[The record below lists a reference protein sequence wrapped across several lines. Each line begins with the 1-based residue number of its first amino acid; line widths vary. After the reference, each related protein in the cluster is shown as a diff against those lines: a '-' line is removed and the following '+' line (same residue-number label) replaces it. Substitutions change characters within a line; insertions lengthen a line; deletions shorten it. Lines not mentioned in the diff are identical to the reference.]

1 MIRFY
6 SSTIGMTLLA
16 VITCHAQEQNN
27 KAEQEVNPSNSR
39 ELIRQWVQTER
50 IISEEKTTW
59 QVEKQQMQ
67 DLLEIY
73 QQELK
78 LLNEEL
84 NLAGS
89 SADLIDEN
97 KEKLESGLA
106 QYREA
111 KQILRSSMASL
122 VPRMQKLVGRFP
134 APLVEELGS
143 DIDLI
148 RSPQALD
155 KPRDVLKSIIAILN
169 AAGSFNRTLT
179 LAEETRTLANGK
191 KITVSVLYLG
201 LCRAYYAADVGP
213 LAGTGVP
220 AATAA
225 TADTAATAATA
236 AAGGWLWT
244 EDGGIAD
251 QVRRTIAVHKKSA
264 QPQLV
269 ELPVQLQTGEA
280 GE

>member
-84 NLAGS
+84 NVAGS

-111 KQILRSSMASL
+111 KLMLRSSMASL

-134 APLVEELGS
+134 APLVEELSS

-155 KPRDVLKSIIAILN
+155 KPRDALKSIIAILN

-225 TADTAATAATA
+225 TADTAATAA
-236 AAGGWLWT
+236 AGGWLWT

>member
-225 TADTAATAATA
+225 TADTAATAA
-236 AAGGWLWT
+236 AGGWLWT

>member
-1 MIRFY
+1 
-6 SSTIGMTLLA
+6 MTLLA

-148 RSPQALD
+148 RSSQALD

>member
-1 MIRFY
+1 
-6 SSTIGMTLLA
+6 MTLLA

-39 ELIRQWVQTER
+39 VLIRQWVQTER

-84 NLAGS
+84 NVAGS

-134 APLVEELGS
+134 APLVAELDS

-148 RSPQALD
+148 RSPEALD

-179 LAEETRTLANGK
+179 LAEETRILANGK

-225 TADTAATAATA
+225 TADTAA
-236 AAGGWLWT
+236 AGGWLWT
-244 EDGGIAD
+244 EDGDIAD

>member
-84 NLAGS
+84 NVAGS
-89 SADLIDEN
+89 SADLIDQN

-122 VPRMQKLVGRFP
+122 IPRMQNLVGRFP

-225 TADTAATAATA
+225 TADTAATAA
-236 AAGGWLWT
+236 AGGWLWT

>member
-84 NLAGS
+84 NVAGS

-122 VPRMQKLVGRFP
+122 
-134 APLVEELGS
+134 EELGS

-225 TADTAATAATA
+225 TADTAATAA
-236 AAGGWLWT
+236 AGGWLWT

>member
-84 NLAGS
+84 NVAGS

-134 APLVEELGS
+134 APLVAELDS

-225 TADTAATAATA
+225 TADTAATAA
-236 AAGGWLWT
+236 AGGWLWT

>member
-122 VPRMQKLVGRFP
+122 IPRMQNLVGRFP

-225 TADTAATAATA
+225 TADTAATAA
-236 AAGGWLWT
+236 AGGWLWT

>member
-1 MIRFY
+1 MDESATPHRYMISFI
-6 SSTIGMTLLA
+6 SSMTLISLFA
-16 VITCHAQEQNN
+16 VMVCHAQQKTDE
-27 KAEQEVNPSNSR
+27 AEQEVNPSNSR

-84 NLAGS
+84 NVAGS

-106 QYREA
+106 QYRDA
-111 KQILRSSMASL
+111 KLMLRSSMGSL
-122 VPRMQKLVGRFP
+122 VPRMQKLVERFP
-134 APLVEELGS
+134 APLVEELAS

-148 RSPQALD
+148 SSPEALD
-155 KPRDVLKSIIAILN
+155 KPRDVLKSIIVILN

-179 LAEETRTLANGK
+179 LAEETRILANGK

-225 TADTAATAATA
+225 T
-236 AAGGWLWT
+236 GGWLWA

-251 QVRRTIAVHKKSA
+251 QVRRTISVHKKSA

-269 ELPVQLQTGEA
+269 ELPVQLQSGKA

>member
-84 NLAGS
+84 NVAGS

-179 LAEETRTLANGK
+179 LAEETRTLANEK

-225 TADTAATAATA
+225 TADTAATA

>member
-89 SADLIDEN
+89 SADLIDQN

-122 VPRMQKLVGRFP
+122 IPRMQNLVGRFP

-220 AATAA
+220 AATA
-225 TADTAATAATA
+225 DTAATA

>member
-84 NLAGS
+84 NVAGS

-122 VPRMQKLVGRFP
+122 IPRMQKLVGRFP

-225 TADTAATAATA
+225 TADTAATAA
-236 AAGGWLWT
+236 AGGWLWT

>member
-1 MIRFY
+1 MLRK
-6 SSTIGMTLLA
+6 
-16 VITCHAQEQNN
+16 QNN
-27 KAEQEVNPSNSR
+27 VAEQEVNPSNSR
-39 ELIRQWVQTER
+39 ELIRQWVQTEH
-50 IISEEKTTW
+50 IISEEKTAW

-67 DLLEIY
+67 ELLEIY

-84 NLAGS
+84 NVAGS

-111 KQILRSSMASL
+111 KQILRSSMASI

-148 RSPQALD
+148 SSPEALD
-155 KPRDVLKSIIAILN
+155 KPRDVLKSVIAILN

-179 LAEETRTLANGK
+179 LSRRNTHPCQWK
-191 KITVSVLYLG
+191 KDHRQRALPWPLPCL
-201 LCRAYYAADVGP
+201 LCRRCWP
-213 LAGTGVP
+213 S
-220 AATAA
+220 
-225 TADTAATAATA
+225 
-236 AAGGWLWT
+236 GGH
-244 EDGGIAD
+244 GCASCR
-251 QVRRTIAVHKKSA
+251 QACHRCSRRLVMDRRWRHRRSSA
-264 QPQLV
+264 QDDRC
-269 ELPVQLQTGEA
+269 A
-280 GE
+280 

>member
-1 MIRFY
+1 
-6 SSTIGMTLLA
+6 MTLLA

-179 LAEETRTLANGK
+179 HAEETRTLANGK

-225 TADTAATAATA
+225 TADTAATAA
-236 AAGGWLWT
+236 AGGWLWT

>member
-225 TADTAATAATA
+225 TADTAATAA
-236 AAGGWLWT
+236 AGGWLWT
-244 EDGGIAD
+244 EDGDIAD

>member
-6 SSTIGMTLLA
+6 SSTIWITLLA
-16 VITCHAQEQNN
+16 VITCHAQE
-27 KAEQEVNPSNSR
+27 VNPSSSR

-50 IISEEKTTW
+50 MISEEKTAW

-84 NLAGS
+84 NVAGS

-111 KQILRSSMASL
+111 KLMLRSSMASL

-134 APLVEELGS
+134 APLVEELSS

-148 RSPQALD
+148 SSPEALD
-155 KPRDVLKSIIAILN
+155 KPRDILKSIIAILN

-179 LAEETRTLANGK
+179 LAEENRTLANGK

-201 LCRAYYAADVGP
+201 LCRAYYAADV
-213 LAGTGVP
+213 AGTGMP
-220 AATAA
+220 AATGA
-225 TADTAATAATA
+225 T
-236 AAGGWLWT
+236 GGWLWA
-244 EDGGIAD
+244 EDGDIAD
-251 QVRRTIAVHKKSA
+251 QVRKTISVHKKSA

-269 ELPVQLQTGEA
+269 ELPVQLQSGEA

>member
-6 SSTIGMTLLA
+6 SSTIWITLLA
-16 VITCHAQEQNN
+16 VITCHAQE
-27 KAEQEVNPSNSR
+27 VNPSSSR

-50 IISEEKTTW
+50 MISEEKTAW

-84 NLAGS
+84 NVAGS

-111 KQILRSSMASL
+111 KQVLRSSMASL

-148 RSPQALD
+148 SSPQALD

-179 LAEETRTLANGK
+179 LAEENRTLANGK

-213 LAGTGVP
+213 LAGTGMP
-220 AATAA
+220 AATGA
-225 TADTAATAATA
+225 T
-236 AAGGWLWT
+236 GGWLWA
-244 EDGGIAD
+244 EDGDIAD
-251 QVRRTIAVHKKSA
+251 QVRKTISVHKKSA

-269 ELPVQLQTGEA
+269 ELPVQLQSGEA

>member
-84 NLAGS
+84 NVAGS

-111 KQILRSSMASL
+111 QQILRSSMASL

-155 KPRDVLKSIIAILN
+155 KPRDALKSIIAILN

-225 TADTAATAATA
+225 TADTAATAA
-236 AAGGWLWT
+236 AGGWLWT

>member
-1 MIRFY
+1 
-6 SSTIGMTLLA
+6 MTLISLFA
-16 VITCHAQEQNN
+16 VMVCHAQQ
-27 KAEQEVNPSNSR
+27 KTDDAVQEIGPSNSR
-39 ELIRQWVQTER
+39 ELIKQWVQTER
-50 IISEEKTTW
+50 LISEEKTSW

-73 QQELK
+73 KKELK
-78 LLNEEL
+78 LINEEL
-84 NLAGS
+84 NVAGS

-134 APLVEELGS
+134 APLVAELDS

-148 RSPQALD
+148 RSPEALD

-179 LAEETRTLANGK
+179 LAEETRILANGK

-220 AATAA
+220 AATGA
-225 TADTAATAATA
+225 TGATGDTA
-236 AAGGWLWT
+236 AAGGWLWA
-244 EDGGIAD
+244 EDGDIAD

>member
-1 MIRFY
+1 
-6 SSTIGMTLLA
+6 MTLLA
-16 VITCHAQEQNN
+16 VIACHAQETNN
-27 KAEQEVNPSNSR
+27 VAEQEVNPSNSR
-39 ELIRQWVQTER
+39 ELIRQWVQTEH
-50 IISEEKTTW
+50 IISEEKTAW

-67 DLLEIY
+67 ELLEIY

-84 NLAGS
+84 NVAGS

-111 KQILRSSMASL
+111 KQILRSSMASI

-148 RSPQALD
+148 SSPEALD
-155 KPRDVLKSIIAILN
+155 KPRDVLKSVIAILN

-179 LAEETRTLANGK
+179 LSEETRTLANEK

-220 AATAA
+220 AATGA
-225 TADTAATAATA
+225 TGAT
-236 AAGGWLWT
+236 GGWLWT
-244 EDGGIAD
+244 EDEGIAD

-269 ELPVQLQTGEA
+269 ELPVQLQSGES

>member
-84 NLAGS
+84 NVAGS

-225 TADTAATAATA
+225 TADTAATAA
-236 AAGGWLWT
+236 AGGWLWT

>member
-84 NLAGS
+84 NVAGS

-111 KQILRSSMASL
+111 KLMLRSSMASL

>member
-39 ELIRQWVQTER
+39 VLIRQWVQTER

-84 NLAGS
+84 NVAGS

-225 TADTAATAATA
+225 TADTAATAA
-236 AAGGWLWT
+236 AGGWLWT

>member
-6 SSTIGMTLLA
+6 SSTIWITLLA
-16 VITCHAQEQNN
+16 VITCHAQE
-27 KAEQEVNPSNSR
+27 VNPSSSR

-50 IISEEKTTW
+50 MISEEKTAW

-84 NLAGS
+84 NVAGS

-148 RSPQALD
+148 
-155 KPRDVLKSIIAILN
+155 
-169 AAGSFNRTLT
+169 AAGS
-179 LAEETRTLANGK
+179 
-191 KITVSVLYLG
+191 
-201 LCRAYYAADVGP
+201 
-213 LAGTGVP
+213 
-220 AATAA
+220 
-225 TADTAATAATA
+225 
-236 AAGGWLWT
+236 
-244 EDGGIAD
+244 
-251 QVRRTIAVHKKSA
+251 
-264 QPQLV
+264 
-269 ELPVQLQTGEA
+269 
-280 GE
+280 